1 MAKTLQL
8 NFNTSNGKKVA
19 LTVEA
24 PKENLTALEVSTA
37 MQGIIDSTVFGK
49 DGYALS
55 EIVGARIIDRNVTEL
70 IQN

>member
-8 NFNTSNGKKVA
+8 NFSTLTGKKVM
-19 LTVEA
+19 LTVDA
-24 PKENLTALEVSTA
+24 PKENLTALQVSTA

-55 EIVGARIIDRNVTEL
+55 EIVGARIVERNVTEL